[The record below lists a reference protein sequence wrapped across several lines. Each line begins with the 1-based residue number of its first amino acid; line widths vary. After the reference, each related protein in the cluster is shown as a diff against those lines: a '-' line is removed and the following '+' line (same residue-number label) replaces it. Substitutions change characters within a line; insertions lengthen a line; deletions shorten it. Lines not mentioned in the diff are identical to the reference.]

1 MPLASLVQ
9 KTHVAKSLEFTMIKT
24 KSHKAK
30 LEAINIKN
38 PMLMTPFSPKS
49 LTAGSMYFEENKAPA
64 VYPV

>member
-1 MPLASLVQ
+1 
-9 KTHVAKSLEFTMIKT
+9 MIKT